1 MVNAEQSVG
10 ITELDKK
17 MYVEKLAEE
26 LPVLR
31 IKMGVSQDEL
41 SSMIGLSRQTYS
53 TFETKKRN
61 MTWSV
66 FLSLIF
72 IFDNCDKTHDFI
84 HKNGLFPEQLFETC
98 GFAQIERDPLVSN
111 FITQELRSSLDDQ
124 AIHAIETMIMVEYA
138 RCNNMSG
145 QSVIKAFD
153 GQRFGNITEKDV
165 LIQNAINALKR

>member
-1 MVNAEQSVG
+1 MTKAEQSVG
-10 ITELDKK
+10 ITDLEKK

-53 TFETKKRN
+53 TLETKKRN

-72 IFDNCDKTHDFI
+72 IFDNCDKTHEFI
-84 HKNGLFPEQLFETC
+84 RKNGLFPEKMFEIS
-98 GFAQIERDPLVSN
+98 GFAKNERGPLASQ
-111 FITQELRSSLDDQ
+111 FITQELINSLDDQ

-145 QSVIKAFD
+145 QSVVKAFD
-153 GQRFGNITEKDV
+153 GQRFGDVTDKDV

>member
-1 MVNAEQSVG
+1 MTKAEQSVG
-10 ITELDKK
+10 ITDLEKK

-53 TFETKKRN
+53 TLETKKRN

-72 IFDNCDKTHDFI
+72 IFDNCDKTHEFI
-84 HKNGLFPEQLFETC
+84 RKNCLFPEKMIEIS
-98 GFAQIERDPLVSN
+98 GFAQNERGPLASQ
-111 FITQELRSSLDDQ
+111 FITQELINSLDDQ

-145 QSVIKAFD
+145 QSVVKAFD
-153 GQRFGNITEKDV
+153 GQRFGDVTDKDV